1 MWIKRSAVFGGGL
14 GRRAATFSI
23 GLFLAGGLWACG
35 GRAGSGQSVAGV
47 GLPVAV
53 SDGPTAQTADTVES
67 MATGGMPVLPMP
79 EVPASLRTPSERAAF
94 VLAHFWDGLD
104 FADTVRSRRP
114 DFMEQYF
121 VDFLSVMPYA
131 EPSAAQV
138 GVKALMRRA
147 ERDTAAYRLVAGLAE
162 KYLYEPNS
170 PMRQED
176 YLIWFLEEIT
186 RTPVLDAL
194 EKRRPALLLSAARKN
209 RPGRPAADF
218 TYLTRGGQTRTLYG
232 TPSAERL
239 LLVFYDPLCEHCAEI
254 LGELQRNAAVTA
266 ALRNGTLSVLAV
278 YADADRAAWDST
290 APHLPAQWQ
299 VGFDFRGDIQRH
311 GLYGLPAM
319 PVFYLLDA
327 RKTVLLKDASLPEII
342 AHL

>member
-1 MWIKRSAVFGGGL
+1 MAFRGGL
-14 GRRAATFSI
+14 GRRAAAFCG

-53 SDGPTAQTADTVES
+53 ADGPSARVDTAASVS
-67 MATGGMPVLPMP
+67 ASVSVPVDCLPELPMP
-79 EVPASLRTPSERAAF
+79 EVPAALRTPAERAAF

-104 FADTVRSRRP
+104 FTDTTRSRRL

-121 VDFLSVMPYA
+121 VDFLSLFPYA
-131 EPSAAQV
+131 EPSAAQA
-138 GVKALMRRA
+138 GVVALMRCA
-147 ERDTAAYRLVAGLAE
+147 ERDTDAYRLLAGLAE

-186 RTPVLDAL
+186 RAPVLDAL
-194 EKRRPALLLSAARKN
+194 EKRRPAWLLSAARKN
-209 RPGRPAADF
+209 RPGMPAADF
-218 TYLTRGGQTRTLYG
+218 AYLTRDGRRQTLYG

-254 LGELQRNAAVTA
+254 LGELQRTPSVTA
-266 ALRNGTLSVLAV
+266 AIRDGRLTVLAV

-290 APHLPAQWQ
+290 KHRLPAGWQ
-299 VGFDFRGDIQRH
+299 VGFDAPGDIQRH
-311 GLYGLPAM
+311 RLYALPAM
-319 PVFYLLDA
+319 PVFYLLDPA
-327 RKTVLLKDASLPEII
+327 KTVLLKDASLPEII
-342 AHL
+342 SHL